1 MGYQE
6 AANIR
11 KKKLSD
17 TIAGRLAE
25 GEGIGSSFTKS
36 ISERTK
42 ANMTGFKQKV
52 DYLNIAK
59 KLTGGSNL
67 APALLG
73 RLTGRN
79 SDSIRF
85 FSGKG
90 SAKPVSDKATKIE
103 GGGSEQVEAMQET
116 LDEIYGF
123 LKDTREENEQKKV
136 EAEGKKEEIELEKK
150 RKHDELMKLLGV
162 DTNLPTATK
171 ITENPEEDKKSPFE
185 SILEKLGWMK
195 YFLMGP
201 VLGLTALLAGIGI
214 GAWLLQKLA
223 DNTNNMKAISPEQAE
238 NVLKN
243 GYAQDIEDMGGREY
257 LEDIVKNGK
266 KKANDVLSM
275 PDGEEKQKAL
285 RDMGGEDKVKAI
297 AADTK
302 EYTVPENIDTGPE
315 KVPPRPDT
323 TGGKNAGRAKIWDNK
338 FAKKY
343 NPDGTKKKATPVSP
357 TQSNDTGNK
366 QVTPEVKTPNSPV
379 PSEPPSAKVS
389 TVTNESKELQIPA
402 PVVDAVKSVN
412 NTVVNS
418 QSTSQVATL
427 PIPSVRNQEPTYQ
440 DLVLYSTRVV

>member
-1 MGYQE
+1 MASMGYQE

-11 KKKLSD
+11 KRKLSD
-17 TIAGRLAE
+17 TIAGRLAG
-25 GEGIGSSFTKS
+25 GEGIASSFTKS

-162 DTNLPTATK
+162 DTNVPTATK
-171 ITENPEEDKKSPFE
+171 
-185 SILEKLGWMK
+185 
-195 YFLMGP
+195 
-201 VLGLTALLAGIGI
+201 
-214 GAWLLQKLA
+214 
-223 DNTNNMKAISPEQAE
+223 
-238 NVLKN
+238 
-243 GYAQDIEDMGGREY
+243 
-257 LEDIVKNGK
+257 
-266 KKANDVLSM
+266 
-275 PDGEEKQKAL
+275 
-285 RDMGGEDKVKAI
+285 
-297 AADTK
+297 
-302 EYTVPENIDTGPE
+302 
-315 KVPPRPDT
+315 
-323 TGGKNAGRAKIWDNK
+323 
-338 FAKKY
+338 
-343 NPDGTKKKATPVSP
+343 
-357 TQSNDTGNK
+357 
-366 QVTPEVKTPNSPV
+366 VTPEEKDTTPFDKLLAMLNDKL
-379 PSEPPSAKVS
+379 A
-389 TVTNESKELQIPA
+389 ELEEKLFGKIF
-402 PVVDAVKSVN
+402 DKLLGK
-412 NTVVNS
+412 
-418 QSTSQVATL
+418 L
-427 PIPSVRNQEPTYQ
+427 PKLLPLYE
-440 DLVLYSTRVV
+440 VLTG

>member
-162 DTNLPTATK
+162 DTNVPTATK
-171 ITENPEEDKKSPFE
+171 VTPEEKDTTPFDKLLAMLNDKLAE
-185 SILEKLGWMK
+185 LEEKLFGK
-195 YFLMGP
+195 IFDKLLGKLPKLLPLYE
-201 VLGLTALLAGIGI
+201 VLTGAALPAAGVYALLLAP
-214 GAWLLQKLA
+214 WLLNAYQRSEIEKDPTNPAWKDTPYAKVVRGEAKTQGEAAAQNQRNVVKEVSPQYAKDLLA
-223 DNTNNMKAISPEQAE
+223 AKPEFTDAELVDETGKTRSELKDWLATNPKTN
-238 NVLKN
+238 LKN
-243 GYAQDIEDMGGREY
+243 D
-257 LEDIVKNGK
+257 
-266 KKANDVLSM
+266 
-275 PDGEEKQKAL
+275 
-285 RDMGGEDKVKAI
+285 
-297 AADTK
+297 
-302 EYTVPENIDTGPE
+302 
-315 KVPPRPDT
+315 
-323 TGGKNAGRAKIWDNK
+323 
-338 FAKKY
+338 
-343 NPDGTKKKATPVSP
+343 KKATPVTP

-389 TVTNESKELQIPA
+389 AVTNESQELQIPK
-402 PVVDAVKSVN
+402 PVVDAVNSVN

-440 DLVLYSTRVV
+440 ELVLYSTRVV

>member
-25 GEGIGSSFTKS
+25 GEGITSSFTKS

-79 SDSIRF
+79 NDSIRF

-103 GGGSEQVEAMQET
+103 GGGSEQVEAMQQT
-116 LDEIYGF
+116 LDDIYGF
-123 LKDTREENEQKKV
+123 LKDTREENEQKKA
-136 EAEGKKEEIELEKK
+136 EEEGKKEEIELEKK

-162 DTNLPTATK
+162 DPKTPTATK
-171 ITENPEEDKKSPFE
+171 ITETPQEEPKSFLDMLMDALGNPKFWTSLVTRVPFLLFLWGLWEAKEHLDSIEFGDKLAKNESKIAEKAFREKQTDFSKFE
-185 SILEKLGWMK
+185 LTQDNAKAILEQPEGKAKERDISSFG
-195 YFLMGP
+195 
-201 VLGLTALLAGIGI
+201 GIERI
-214 GAWLLQKLA
+214 
-223 DNTNNMKAISPEQAE
+223 
-238 NVLKN
+238 
-243 GYAQDIEDMGGREY
+243 
-257 LEDIVKNGK
+257 
-266 KKANDVLSM
+266 
-275 PDGEEKQKAL
+275 
-285 RDMGGEDKVKAI
+285 KAI
-297 AADTK
+297 ADGKPDPGGVAPKQKTY
-302 EYTVPENIDTGPE
+302 EENRQEVLPATVE
-315 KVPPRPDT
+315 PRPVGDS
-323 TGGKNAGRAKIWDNK
+323 GKIKAKQADWDRKNSK
-338 FAKKY
+338 DY
-343 NPDGTKKKATPVSP
+343 NTDGTKKKITPVESK
-357 TQSNDTGNK
+357 DTGNK
-366 QVTPEVKTPNSPV
+366 QVTPEVKTPNSPI
-379 PSEPPSAKVS
+379 PSEPTSAKVS
-389 TVTNESKELQIPA
+389 TVTTESQDLQIPK

-440 DLVLYSTRVV
+440 EMILYSTKIV

>member
-42 ANMTGFKQKV
+42 ANMTGLKQKV

-59 KLTGGSNL
+59 KLSGGSNL
-67 APALLG
+67 VPALLG

-79 SDSIRF
+79 NDSIRF

-103 GGGSEQVEAMQET
+103 GGGSEQVEAMQQT
-116 LDEIYGF
+116 LDDIYGF
-123 LKDTREENEQKKV
+123 LKDTREENEQKKA
-136 EAEGKKEEIELEKK
+136 EEEGKKEEIELEKK

-162 DTNLPTATK
+162 DPKTPTATK
-171 ITENPEEDKKSPFE
+171 ITETPQEEPKSFLDMLMDALGNPKFWTSLVTRVPFLLFLWGLWEAKQHLDSIEFGDKMAKNE
-185 SILEKLGWMK
+185 SKIAEKAFREKQTDFSGLKISQDEAKTILEQPE
-195 YFLMGP
+195 GP
-201 VLGLTALLAGIGI
+201 AKVRDIASFGGIERI
-214 GAWLLQKLA
+214 QAIA
-223 DNTNNMKAISPEQAE
+223 DGKP
-238 NVLKN
+238 
-243 GYAQDIEDMGGREY
+243 DPGG
-257 LEDIVKNGK
+257 V
-266 KKANDVLSM
+266 A
-275 PDGEEKQKAL
+275 PKQKTYEENRQEVLPA
-285 RDMGGEDKVKAI
+285 
-297 AADTK
+297 
-302 EYTVPENIDTGPE
+302 TVE
-315 KVPPRPDT
+315 PRPVGDS
-323 TGGKNAGRAKIWDNK
+323 GKIKAKQADWDRKNSK
-338 FAKKY
+338 DY
-343 NPDGTKKKATPVSP
+343 NTDGTKKKVTPVESK
-357 TQSNDTGNK
+357 DTGNK
-366 QVTPEVKTPNSPV
+366 QVTPEVKAPNSPI
-379 PSEPPSAKVS
+379 PSEPTSAKVS
-389 TVTNESKELQIPA
+389 TVTTESQDLQIPK

-440 DLVLYSTRVV
+440 EMILYSTKIV

>member
-1 MGYQE
+1 MASMGYQE

-17 TIAGRLAE
+17 TIAGRLVE

-162 DTNLPTATK
+162 DTSMPTATK
-171 ITENPEEDKKSPFE
+171 ITETPKEESNSFLDMLMGALGNPKFWASLVTRVPFLLFLWGLWEAKQHLDSIEFGDKMKKNEGRIAEKAFREKQTDFSGLKITQDE
-185 SILEKLGWMK
+185 AKAILEQPESPAKVRDIASFG
-195 YFLMGP
+195 
-201 VLGLTALLAGIGI
+201 GIERI
-214 GAWLLQKLA
+214 QAIA
-223 DNTNNMKAISPEQAE
+223 DGKP
-238 NVLKN
+238 
-243 GYAQDIEDMGGREY
+243 DPGG
-257 LEDIVKNGK
+257 V
-266 KKANDVLSM
+266 A
-275 PDGEEKQKAL
+275 PKQKTYEENRQEVLPA
-285 RDMGGEDKVKAI
+285 
-297 AADTK
+297 
-302 EYTVPENIDTGPE
+302 TVE
-315 KVPPRPDT
+315 PRPVGDS
-323 TGGKNAGRAKIWDNK
+323 GKIKAKQADWDRKNSK
-338 FAKKY
+338 DY
-343 NPDGTKKKATPVSP
+343 NTDGTKKKITPVESK
-357 TQSNDTGNK
+357 DTENK
-366 QVTPEVKTPNSPV
+366 QVTPEVKTPNSPI
-379 PSEPPSAKVS
+379 PSEPASAKVS
-389 TVTNESKELQIPA
+389 TVISESQDLQIPT

-440 DLVLYSTRVV
+440 EMVLYSTRVV